1 MRDPTC
7 STWLLRLGLA
17 WLCGN
22 TGCASDGGKGDESN
36 EASTSSE
43 DEAPTTDPDTGASS
57 ACDPRPEY
65 PEVYSSCTGMTTCD
79 GEGICAYQVGMDP
92 AMDPAYCTSYC
103 MFDLECPS
111 VGACTATPICLTP
124 SGGGTGACALDCG
137 DGKQCPEGME
147 CLEDMDS
154 GGIRYICF

>member
-1 MRDPTC
+1 MEQ
-7 STWLLRLGLA
+7 
-17 WLCGN
+17 
-22 TGCASDGGKGDESN
+22 DGEGDEGTESG
-36 EASTSSE
+36 E
-43 DEAPTTDPDTGASS
+43 DGEGTGHVADTGAP
-57 ACDPRPEY
+57 ACDLPPED
-65 PEVYSSCTGMTTCD
+65 PELYSSCTGMNTCD
-79 GEGICAYQVGMDP
+79 GQGICAYQVDTDP

-111 VGACTATPICLTP
+111 VGTCTATPICLTP
-124 SGGGTGACALDCG
+124 SGGGTGARALDCG